1 MRARRDRDGKASSGT
16 TIFESYGLRAFDA
29 DGTLTIADLPVEST
43 GPNQPVLY
51 VSPGLGV
58 WTASPWAFLAF
69 AAYVAVW
76 LSFDPH
82 ALDWHGI
89 ATLATWLMTLC
100 IQRAEHRDT
109 QALQAKIDALI
120 RALPEAENALTRI
133 DEKEPEAIERER
145 AQAQRQ

>member
-1 MRARRDRDGKASSGT
+1 VHVTGNPERANPGKMRAGFAGIGR
-16 TIFESYGLRAFDA
+16 L
-29 DGTLTIADLPVEST
+29 LT
-43 GPNQPVLY
+43 
-51 VSPGLGV
+51 GLGV

-69 AAYVAVW
+69 AAYVVVW
-76 LSFDPH
+76 CAFDPH

-145 AQAQRQ
+145 ARAQEP